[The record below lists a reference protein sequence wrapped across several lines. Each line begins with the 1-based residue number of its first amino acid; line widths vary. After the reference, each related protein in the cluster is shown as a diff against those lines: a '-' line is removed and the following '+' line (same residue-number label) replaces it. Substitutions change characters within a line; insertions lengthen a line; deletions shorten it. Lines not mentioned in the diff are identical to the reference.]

1 MELKSIPEILRFSIS
16 KERASVRFY
25 RDMMSKAVNPATKSL
40 FEVLAQNE
48 QGHIESLQLEVEK
61 LGHTVDT
68 NKEAIDSVF
77 YWDERLET
85 DDPVQNMSFTE
96 ALLLAIQKERAAFRL
111 YAQLLGTMK
120 DEQLGKVL
128 LELAEEEMR
137 HVLQLEQEYET
148 ITHHKNS

>member
-25 RDMMSKAVNPATKSL
+25 RDLMSKAVNPATKSL

-120 DEQLGKVL
+120 DERLGKVL

>member
-1 MELKSIPEILRFSIS
+1 MEFKSILEILNFSIS

-25 RDMMSKAVNPATKSL
+25 RDLMSKAVNPATKSL

-85 DDPVQNMSFTE
+85 DDPVRDMSFAE
-96 ALLLAIQKERAAFRL
+96 ALLLGIQKEQAAFRL
-111 YAQLLGTMK
+111 YAQLLGTIK
-120 DEQLGKVL
+120 DERLGKVL

-148 ITHHKNS
+148 PAHHKNG